1 MSWPFIHGEAD
12 NDLLIL
18 FFSFIF
24 VFMELNYSQQYFLI
38 NINSF

>member
-18 FFSFIF
+18 FSSFIF
-24 VFMELNYSQQYFLI
+24 VFMELNFLS
-38 NINSF
+38 NIFSSI